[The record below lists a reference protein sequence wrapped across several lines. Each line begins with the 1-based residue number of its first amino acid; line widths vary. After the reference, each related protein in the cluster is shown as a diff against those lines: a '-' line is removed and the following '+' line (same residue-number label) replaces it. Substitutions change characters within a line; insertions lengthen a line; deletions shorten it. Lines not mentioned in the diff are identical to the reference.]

1 MRSNLTTALL
11 FRVRPGT
18 GSPRRTEISAVWHE
32 PGSGLL
38 NFNRAV
44 AVFAT
49 TDEAMRRAVE
59 DLLAMKFPNAVPAYR
74 VVPNASDVNKDQIS
88 QMRAAGFDGAIV
100 MRVTRLNA

>member
-1 MRSNLTTALL
+1 MRLNLTTALPL
-11 FRVRPGT
+11 AFVLVSGCW
-18 GSPRRTEISAVWHE
+18 RRTEIAAVWHE

-59 DLLAMKFPNAVPAYR
+59 DELAMKFPNSVPSYR
-74 VVPNASDVNKDQIS
+74 LVPSAPTSTRTRFFRRCAPPGSTERSSCAS
-88 QMRAAGFDGAIV
+88 R
-100 MRVTRLNA
+100 T